1 MLIGHIGSGKPVSD
15 TMIKRSFF
23 FVPSDMNR
31 YHKKY
36 LYDLD
41 RVLERL
47 FIMLD
52 QREAAETDFQ
62 RDDTLRAAATHLTD
76 RTVFFAK
83 RMWERW
89 QVAVPYLLPL
99 LVEDRIRQDDYR
111 TEVSWPFIQDVLCPL
126 HHEVK
131 RLLAAPT
138 DPHPAPRLR
147 HTLRP
152 LIQRNLAQIRQLAA
166 SHGLEKLWLF
176 GSVLR
181 DDFRPDSDIDFLFRW
196 TEAQRPDDP
205 FGVRSDLSLA
215 LGELLGHR
223 VDLIDRDTLRN
234 PYFLAE
240 LDETKQLIYDRKREQ
255 IPA

>member
-1 MLIGHIGSGKPVSD
+1 
-15 TMIKRSFF
+15 
-23 FVPSDMNR
+23 MNR

-52 QREAAETDFQ
+52 QRETAEADFQ
-62 RDDTLRAAATHLTD
+62 VDDTLRAAATHLTN

-83 RMWERW
+83 RMWERLH
-89 QVAVPYLLPL
+89 VAVPYLLPL
-99 LVEDRIRQDDYR
+99 LVEDRIRQDDYL
-111 TEVSWPFIQDVLCPL
+111 TEVSWPFIQRVLRPL

-131 RLLAAPT
+131 HLLAEPT
-138 DPHPAPRLR
+138 DPHAAPHLR

-152 LIQRNLAQIRQLAA
+152 LIQTNLAQIKQLAA

-181 DDFRPDSDIDFLFRW
+181 DEFRSDSDIDFLFRW
-196 TEAQRPDDP
+196 TETQRPDDP
-205 FGVRSDLSLA
+205 FSTRSDLSMA
-215 LGELLGHR
+215 LWDLLGHR
-223 VDLIDRDTLRN
+223 VDLIDRDTLQN

-240 LDETKQLIYDRKREQ
+240 LDETKLLIYDRRREQ

>member
-1 MLIGHIGSGKPVSD
+1 
-15 TMIKRSFF
+15 
-23 FVPSDMNR
+23 MNR

-111 TEVSWPFIQDVLCPL
+111 TEVSWPFIQ
-126 HHEVK
+126 
-131 RLLAAPT
+131 
-138 DPHPAPRLR
+138 
-147 HTLRP
+147 
-152 LIQRNLAQIRQLAA
+152 
-166 SHGLEKLWLF
+166 G
-176 GSVLR
+176 VLR
-181 DDFRPDSDIDFLFRW
+181 SS
-196 TEAQRPDDP
+196 EKESQCQN
-205 FGVRSDLSLA
+205 
-215 LGELLGHR
+215 LGENHR
-223 VDLIDRDTLRN
+223 AARN
-234 PYFLAE
+234 QTAIAFPGRGRRQVA
-240 LDETKQLIYDRKREQ
+240 
-255 IPA
+255 